1 MKFLSTQ
8 SMRRIPFL
16 RWGKRIPRSTSAA
29 AMVAIAAAMVSIVD
43 KKAKVALGSCRS
55 NRSYVP
61 KRWVYKLRSQWKRA
75 IGWHKSSSSTT
86 SQFSYDIRSYA
97 LNFDD
102 GGCLDQV
109 LRSHVL

>member
-16 RWGKRIPRSTSAA
+16 RWGKRIPRSASAA
-29 AMVAIAAAMVSIVD
+29 AMVAIVD
-43 KKAKVALGSCRS
+43 RKTKVLLGSSRS
-55 NRSYVP
+55 NKSYVP

-75 IGWHKSSSSTT
+75 IGWHKSSSTT

>member
-1 MKFLSTQ
+1 MKFLNTQ
-8 SMRRIPFL
+8 SMKRIPFL
-16 RWGKRIPRSTSAA
+16 RWGERIPRSTS
-29 AMVAIAAAMVSIVD
+29 AAAMVSIVD
-43 KKAKVALGSCRS
+43 KKAKVPLGSCRS
-55 NRSYVP
+55 TNRCYVP

-102 GGCLDQV
+102 DGCLDQV
-109 LRSHVL
+109 LRSRVL

>member
-1 MKFLSTQ
+1 
-8 SMRRIPFL
+8 MRRSQFL
-16 RWGKRIPRSTSAA
+16 RLGKRIPSSTS
-29 AMVAIAAAMVSIVD
+29 AAAMVSIVD
-43 KKAKVALGSCRS
+43 KKAKVTLGSCRS

-75 IGWHKSSSSTT
+75 IGWQKSSSTT

-102 GGCLDQV
+102 GGCLDHV

>member
-29 AMVAIAAAMVSIVD
+29 AMVAIVD
-43 KKAKVALGSCRS
+43 RKTKVPLGSCRS

-75 IGWHKSSSSTT
+75 IGWHKSNSTT

-102 GGCLDQV
+102 GGCLDHV
-109 LRSHVL
+109 LRTHIL